1 MRRGPQDALS
11 VVSTQRLV
19 LISALRPHCSSS
31 TGVSI
36 MVKYGLFFLLGV
48 PLPILAIVFLVSRC

>member
-1 MRRGPQDALS
+1 MS